1 MEEKMSKKLIKKCQY
16 GTPRGGLVKHQE
28 SGSWGDR
35 GQGNELQSA
44 LENGLTG
51 VWDGVKWVG
60 DKVFNAGDYIDRGL
74 AYVVGL
80 IPGGMSAQE
89 SLENTKRSQNPQQDI
104 FTTSDGTQ
112 YITQYWIDTDGNE
125 HLIPVGGVAP
135 PLPIL
140 PSNATPT
147 MQALFNDLKRQR
159 FNWQVRESQLRKI
172 GKADTIESTGTVK
185 VYRRLESELNKL
197 IDSAKGHLNKTDDVK
212 LSKKQNAQYK
222 HSKYM
227 ASESQGKVGDLRTVN
242 SGRPALKGRQWDEV
256 ERVLRTDSN
265 PKAKTLVEQ
274 YDKKVAKGI
283 NKEALKIARKKML
296 EQYLDM
302 MPGYFNYLR
311 K

>member
-1 MEEKMSKKLIKKCQY
+1 MRNKLIKKCQY
-16 GTPRGGLVKHQE
+16 GTPRGGLVPHQE

-51 VWDGVKWVG
+51 MWNGVKWLG
-60 DKVFNAGDYIDRGL
+60 DKVFNAGDYIENGL
-74 AYVVGL
+74 IHLVGF
-80 IPGGMSAQE
+80 IPGGVYTTEEM
-89 SLENTKRSQNPQQDI
+89 LENKRLAREAGEGGTYYDVHGNLQMNPVM
-104 FTTSDGTQ
+104 
-112 YITQYWIDTDGNE
+112 
-125 HLIPVGGVAP
+125 LKAPV
-135 PLPIL
+135 LPTL
-140 PSNATPT
+140 PTNATPA

-172 GKADTIESTGTVK
+172 GKADTMESTGTAK
-185 VYRRLESELNKL
+185 VYRSLESELNKL

-265 PKAKTLVEQ
+265 PKAKALLEQ

-283 NKEALKIARKKML
+283 NKEALKTARQKML

-311 K
+311 Q

>member
-1 MEEKMSKKLIKKCQY
+1 MNKKLIKKCQY
-16 GTPRGGLVKHQE
+16 GTPRGGLVPHQE

-35 GQGNELQSA
+35 GQGNEIQSA

-51 VWDGVKWVG
+51 IWNGVKWVG
-60 DKVFNAGDYIDRGL
+60 DKVLNAGDYIDDGL
-74 AYVVGL
+74 SYLTGFLPGNGL
-80 IPGGMSAQE
+80 SPEEMVANNTLSRNADENGIYYDINGNMQINPI
-89 SLENTKRSQNPQQDI
+89 SLK
-104 FTTSDGTQ
+104 
-112 YITQYWIDTDGNE
+112 
-125 HLIPVGGVAP
+125 AP
-135 PLPIL
+135 MLPTM
-140 PSNATPT
+140 PANATPA

-172 GKADTIESTGTVK
+172 GKADTIESTGTAK
-185 VYRRLESELNKL
+185 VYRRLEAELNKL
-197 IDSAKGHLNKTDDVK
+197 IDSAKGHLNKTDGVK

-222 HSKYM
+222 HTKYM

-265 PKAKTLVEQ
+265 PKAKALLEQ

-283 NKEALKIARKKML
+283 NKEALKVARKKML

-311 K
+311 

>member
-1 MEEKMSKKLIKKCQY
+1 MKKLIKKCQY
-16 GTPRGGLVKHQE
+16 GTPRGGLVPHQE
-28 SGSWGDR
+28 SGSWGNR

-44 LENGLTG
+44 LENGLS
-51 VWDGVKWVG
+51 WVG
-60 DKVFNAGDYIDRGL
+60 DKIVNAGDYIENGL
-74 AYVVGL
+74 IRLVGF
-80 IPGGMSAQE
+80 IPGGGLTTEEM
-89 SLENTKRSQNPQQDI
+89 LENKKLARNADENGIYYDINGNMQINPI
-104 FTTSDGTQ
+104 S
-112 YITQYWIDTDGNE
+112 
-125 HLIPVGGVAP
+125 LKAPV
-135 PLPIL
+135 LPTM
-140 PSNATPT
+140 PANATPT

-172 GKADTIESTGTVK
+172 GKTDMIESTGTAK
-185 VYRRLESELNKL
+185 IYRRLEAELNKL
-197 IDSAKGHLNKTDDVK
+197 IESTKGHLNKTDDVK

-242 SGRPALKGRQWDEV
+242 SGRPALRGRQWDEV

-265 PKAKTLVEQ
+265 PKAKALIEQ

-283 NKEALKIARKKML
+283 NKEALKIARQKML

-311 K
+311 Q

>member
-1 MEEKMSKKLIKKCQY
+1 MKNKLIKKCTY
-16 GTPRGGLVKHQE
+16 GTPRGGLVPHQE

-51 VWDGVKWVG
+51 VWNGVKWVG
-60 DKVFNAGDYIDRGL
+60 DKVLNAGDYIENGL
-74 AYVVGL
+74 IRLVGF
-80 IPGGMSAQE
+80 IPGGVYTTEEM
-89 SLENTKRSQNPQQDI
+89 LENKRLAREAGEGETYYDVHGNLQMNPVM
-104 FTTSDGTQ
+104 
-112 YITQYWIDTDGNE
+112 
-125 HLIPVGGVAP
+125 LKAP
-135 PLPIL
+135 MLPTL
-140 PSNATPT
+140 PANATPA

-172 GKADTIESTGTVK
+172 GKADTMESTGTAK
-185 VYRRLESELNKL
+185 VYRRLEAELNKL
-197 IDSAKGHLNKTDDVK
+197 IDAAKGHLNKTDDVK

-227 ASESQGKVGDLRTVN
+227 ASESQGKVGDLRVMN

-265 PKAKTLVEQ
+265 PKAQALVEQ

-311 K
+311 Q

>member
-1 MEEKMSKKLIKKCQY
+1 MKKLIKKCQY
-16 GTPRGGLVKHQE
+16 GTPRGGLIPRQY
-28 SGSWGDR
+28 SGTWGNR

-44 LENGLTG
+44 LENGLS
-51 VWDGVKWVG
+51 WVG
-60 DKVFNAGDYIDRGL
+60 DKIVNAGDYIENGL
-74 AYVVGL
+74 IRLVGF
-80 IPGGMSAQE
+80 IPGGGLTTEEM
-89 SLENTKRSQNPQQDI
+89 LENKRLARNADENGIYYDINGDMQINPI
-104 FTTSDGTQ
+104 S
-112 YITQYWIDTDGNE
+112 
-125 HLIPVGGVAP
+125 LKAP
-135 PLPIL
+135 MLPTM
-140 PSNATPT
+140 PANATPA

-172 GKADTIESTGTVK
+172 GKADMIESTGTAK
-185 VYRRLESELNKL
+185 VYRRLEAELNKL

-242 SGRPALKGRQWDEV
+242 SGRPALRGRQWDEV
-256 ERVLRTDSN
+256 ERVLRTDSS
-265 PKAKTLVEQ
+265 PKAKALLEQ

-283 NKEALKIARKKML
+283 NKEALKIARQKML

-311 K
+311 

>member
-1 MEEKMSKKLIKKCQY
+1 MNKLITKHNY
-16 GTPRGGLVKHQE
+16 GTNRGGLVPHQE
-28 SGSWGDR
+28 SGSWGNR
-35 GQGNELQSA
+35 GQGNELTSA
-44 LENGLTG
+44 IENGLSG
-51 VWDGVKWVG
+51 LWNGVKWVG
-60 DKVFNAGDYIDRGL
+60 DKVVNAGDYIENGL
-74 AYVVGL
+74 IRLVGF
-80 IPGGMSAQE
+80 IPGGVYTTEEM
-89 SLENTKRSQNPQQDI
+89 LENKRLAREAGEGETYYDVHGNLQTNPVM
-104 FTTSDGTQ
+104 
-112 YITQYWIDTDGNE
+112 
-125 HLIPVGGVAP
+125 LKAP
-135 PLPIL
+135 MLPTL
-140 PSNATPT
+140 PTNATPA

-172 GKADTIESTGTVK
+172 GKADTMESTGTAK

-197 IDSAKGHLNKTDDVK
+197 IESTKGHLNKTDDVK

-242 SGRPALKGRQWDEV
+242 SGRPALRGRQWDEV

-265 PKAKTLVEQ
+265 PKAKALLEQ

-283 NKEALKIARKKML
+283 NKEALKVARQKML

-311 K
+311 Q

>member
-1 MEEKMSKKLIKKCQY
+1 MRNKLIKKCQY
-16 GTPRGGLVKHQE
+16 GTPRGGLVPHQE

-51 VWDGVKWVG
+51 VWNGVKWLG
-60 DKVFNAGDYIDRGL
+60 DKVFNAGDYIENGL
-74 AYVVGL
+74 IHLVGF
-80 IPGGMSAQE
+80 IPGGVYTTEEM
-89 SLENTKRSQNPQQDI
+89 LENKRLAKEAGEGGNYYDVHGNLQMNPI
-104 FTTSDGTQ
+104 M
-112 YITQYWIDTDGNE
+112 
-125 HLIPVGGVAP
+125 LKAPV
-135 PLPIL
+135 LPTL
-140 PSNATPT
+140 PTNATPA

-172 GKADTIESTGTVK
+172 GKADTMESTGTAK
-185 VYRRLESELNKL
+185 VYRSLESELNKL

-265 PKAKTLVEQ
+265 PKAKTLVEH

-283 NKEALKIARKKML
+283 SKEALKVARQKML

-311 K
+311 Q

>member
-1 MEEKMSKKLIKKCQY
+1 MSKKLIKKCQY
-16 GTPRGGLVKHQE
+16 GTPRGGLVPHQE

-44 LENGLTG
+44 LENG
-51 VWDGVKWVG
+51 VKWVG
-60 DKVFNAGDYIDRGL
+60 DKLFNAGDYIENGL
-74 AYVVGL
+74 IHLAGL
-80 IPGGMSAQE
+80 IPGGVYTTEEM
-89 SLENTKRSQNPQQDI
+89 LENKRLAREAGESGTYYDVRGNLQMNPVM
-104 FTTSDGTQ
+104 
-112 YITQYWIDTDGNE
+112 
-125 HLIPVGGVAP
+125 LKAP
-135 PLPIL
+135 MLPTL
-140 PSNATPT
+140 PANATPA
-147 MQALFNDLKRQR
+147 MYALFNDLKRQR

-172 GKADTIESTGTVK
+172 GKADTMESTGTAK
-185 VYRRLESELNKL
+185 VYRRLEAELNKL
-197 IDSAKGHLNKTDDVK
+197 IDTAKGHLNKTDGVK

-265 PKAKTLVEQ
+265 PKAKTLLEQ

-283 NKEALKIARKKML
+283 NKEALKVARQKML

-311 K
+311 Q

>member
-1 MEEKMSKKLIKKCQY
+1 MKKLIKKCQY
-16 GTPRGGLVKHQE
+16 GTPRGGLVPHQE

-44 LENGLTG
+44 LENGLS
-51 VWDGVKWVG
+51 WVG
-60 DKVFNAGDYIDRGL
+60 DKIVNAGDYIENGL
-74 AYVVGL
+74 IRLVGF
-80 IPGGMSAQE
+80 IPGGDLTTEEM
-89 SLENTKRSQNPQQDI
+89 LENKRLSRNADENGIYYDINGNKQINPI
-104 FTTSDGTQ
+104 S
-112 YITQYWIDTDGNE
+112 
-125 HLIPVGGVAP
+125 LKAP
-135 PLPIL
+135 MLPTM
-140 PSNATPT
+140 PANATPA

-172 GKADTIESTGTVK
+172 GKADTIETTGTAK
-185 VYRRLESELNKL
+185 VYRRLEDELNKL
-197 IDSAKGHLNKTDDVK
+197 IESAKGHLNKTDDVK

-265 PKAKTLVEQ
+265 PKAKALVEQ

-283 NKEALKIARKKML
+283 NKEALKVARRKML

-311 K
+311 